1 MSAKQLVLDTV
12 RKMPDKATIEQILER
27 LAILAAIRRG
37 EEAADQGKVISHAEM
52 KKRAK
57 SWNTK

>member
-1 MSAKQLVLDTV
+1 
-12 RKMPDKATIEQILER
+12 MPERATIDQILEK

-37 EEAADQGKVISHAEM
+37 EEAADQGKVISHAAM
-52 KKRAK
+52 KKRAR

>member
-1 MSAKQLVLDTV
+1 MSAKQLVLDAV
-12 RKMPDKATIEQILER
+12 RKMPERATIDQILEK

-37 EEAADQGKVISHAEM
+37 EEAADQGKVISHAAM
-52 KKRAK
+52 KKRAR

>member
-1 MSAKQLVLDTV
+1 MSAKEMVIEAV
-12 RKMPDKATIEQILER
+12 RKMPKKATLEQILER

-52 KKRAK
+52 KTRAK
-57 SWNTK
+57 SWITK